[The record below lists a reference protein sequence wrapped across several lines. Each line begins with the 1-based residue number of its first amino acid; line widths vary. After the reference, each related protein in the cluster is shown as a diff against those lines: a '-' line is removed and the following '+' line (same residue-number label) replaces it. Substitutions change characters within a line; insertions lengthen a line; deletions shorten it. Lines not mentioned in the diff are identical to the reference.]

1 MDSNPPQQLCWIK
14 EINCEAS
21 NSEKVKDGYI
31 LTEPTETVAGKVK
44 SSSNSR

>member
-21 NSEKVKDGYI
+21 NSEKVKDGYN
-31 LTEPTETVAGKVK
+31 LSQLKLWQA
-44 SSSNSR
+44 R